1 MSNYPAVTL
10 NHVEVITADHVQ
22 TDDAAPRTVA
32 RQAFR
37 DAELRLA
44 VMGRSISQNLDKRSD
59 SGFTEAI
66 KQAAN
71 LGSSL
76 DEQDK
81 ADILR
86 RRDSA
91 QADFSARQSAMHERL
106 VTAVQHL
113 AMQDIACVSDVLDK
127 ASDAMSVLSVN
138 PVDGR

>member
-1 MSNYPAVTL
+1 MSNYPVVTL
-10 NHVEVITADHVQ
+10 NHVEVITSDQVQ
-22 TDDAAPRTVA
+22 TVEAGPRTVA

-44 VMGRSISQNLDKRSD
+44 VVGRAISQNLDKRSD
-59 SGFTEAI
+59 NGFAESI
-66 KQAAN
+66 KQATYSGFN
-71 LGSSL
+71 L

-113 AMQDIACVSDVLDK
+113 AMNDIACVSDALDK
-127 ASDAMSVLSVN
+127 ASDAMSALSAN
-138 PVDGR
+138 PMGGR